1 VKRSTSVRL
10 VEYEGRPVKV
20 TRRRPRSKSLEVALL
35 YRVRNLGRAM
45 DEAMNEFT
53 GSWEGARKPEL
64 MLRVYEAQEKQE
76 RARAARR
83 CASKLAIRRSR
94 HRLSLLELRHGVDA
108 YTVRDAVEL
117 AHQLSSEDSTPF
129 VEQALTITPVEE
141 GRVCSRPPDEFTVD
155 EVGAN
160 APPVAVCHNSSN
172 YRRSPR

>member
-1 VKRSTSVRL
+1 MKRSTSVRL

-35 YRVRNLGRAM
+35 YRVRNLSRLQDQAWQEFSGHM
-45 DEAMNEFT
+45 DDQSSE
-53 GSWEGARKPEL
+53 RL
-64 MLRVYEAQEKQE
+64 LRFYEAEQRVE

-83 CASKLAIRRSR
+83 CASRLAIRRSR

-108 YTVRDAVEL
+108 YTVRDALEL

-129 VEQALTITPVEE
+129 VEKALTITPVEA
-141 GRVCSRPPDEFTVD
+141 GRSVAVPPDEFTVD
-155 EVGAN
+155 DVGAN
-160 APPVAVCHNSSN
+160 APPVEGCLTFTS